1 MAGMNGGENM
11 ATDEEIWNED
21 GTPRPE
27 AVATARQKLREILEN
42 EYEWNQNE
50 IDDFMS
56 KTSLN
61 EWND

>member
-1 MAGMNGGENM
+1 M